1 MAPFLQANAQR
12 ASALG
17 TVRLEIFTTGP
28 GFRLECC
35 FGNEQTVGVRLH
47 PRVAHPLLPE
57 GATMIRMPRPALAA
71 LIFVLSSAL
80 IPQLACAQA
89 VEITTHSI
97 DVPAV
102 HGTAVVTNRPY
113 FATVRTTVV
122 QKLAD
127 GTTIT
132 KVRTTKE
139 ARDSEGRTMRQISL
153 ERPNGEPAMLNTS
166 VFDPVNRTQTHWT
179 DSSKTATVM
188 HFSEPQ
194 STPPSRPA
202 GPGSGVGSG
211 GRPVPE
217 APTLQMRAS
226 QEKVEREQLG
236 GKTIAGVY
244 AEGIRFTRTI
254 PEGAE
259 GNDRPMVRVD
269 EAWRS
274 SELQITLFSVDSD
287 PRTGTRTTEYTELD
301 RAEPDPA
308 VFQVPEGYTV
318 KDQAMPVPT
327 VH

>member
-1 MAPFLQANAQR
+1 MASFLQANAQR

-17 TVRLEIFTTGP
+17 TVRLQSFTTGP

-47 PRVAHPLLPE
+47 PPDAHPLLPE

-71 LIFVLSSAL
+71 LMFVLSSAL

-89 VEITTHSI
+89 VEITNYSI
-97 DVPAV
+97 AVPAV
-102 HGTAVVTNRPY
+102 HATAGVTNRPY
-113 FATVRTTVV
+113 SATVRTTVV

-166 VFDPVNRTQTHWT
+166 VFDPVNRTQTQWT
-179 DSSKTATVM
+179 DSSKMATVM

-202 GPGSGVGSG
+202 GPGGWSGVGRG
-211 GRPVPE
+211 
-217 APTLQMRAS
+217 AS
-226 QEKVEREQLG
+226 
-236 GKTIAGVY
+236 
-244 AEGIRFTRTI
+244 
-254 PEGAE
+254 P
-259 GNDRPMVRVD
+259 
-269 EAWRS
+269 
-274 SELQITLFSVDSD
+274 
-287 PRTGTRTTEYTELD
+287 
-301 RAEPDPA
+301 
-308 VFQVPEGYTV
+308 
-318 KDQAMPVPT
+318 
-327 VH
+327 